1 MENPGLLSKTSTVA
15 KAVTS
20 AALHSKN
27 KNQQN
32 PNGPILLLQGRKKS
46 NVHLRKEKEKERRG
60 GGTRHIFPRV
70 NDPPAKIVLSA

>member
-27 KNQQN
+27 KTNIRSEWSKPPSLRNEEKQR
-32 PNGPILLLQGRKKS
+32 PLKDVEGERKKQ
-46 NVHLRKEKEKERRG
+46 
-60 GGTRHIFPRV
+60 
-70 NDPPAKIVLSA
+70 